1 MAHTLLITGT
11 LAPRAIHAAMQSADT
26 TVIEFDTLLDRSR
39 YPKISRWSSLI
50 DLISTE
56 EGLAINESAESLVDA
71 FLSHELPVENLP
83 TQRAFRAACLGSQ
96 AWRLTIPALLNL
108 RLAQHAIQQ
117 FKPDRIIVA
126 AGTGIHF
133 AAWRQAAS
141 VAQIKIQFLPAEKIR
156 ISLLRRLW
164 KEWQRWKK
172 PAAATLADVKTPE
185 QTQQIGGILCIS
197 GRTAR
202 IIATQNQDLHLPIS
216 GLEATDLSLTS
227 TAQTSELKE
236 RYQQWWKDWLAK
248 YQSKLGQTE
257 TGELYLDLI
266 KSIGG
271 HFITK
276 IYPSYAALRVH
287 ARQRLEKIRPQFVL
301 CDTQVGTPE
310 RMWSLA
316 AQELGIPV
324 VGYNYDQMPAPK
336 FSFMPD
342 FILADSG
349 RANRTF
355 IQHGIP
361 VDRILQIQSHRKLR
375 LSNPPKQPPSKT
387 RRPLIIYAD
396 IYYAGTRA
404 DMDPGASYRNY
415 KQVIETAL
423 RLPEF
428 DFAIKFHPLRER
440 KQEQFSFVGL
450 DETELHL
457 RKAFIKDLNPPANLK
472 CVHPEISLPKYM
484 TQADVLLNST
494 STAGIEAFEM
504 GIPVI
509 FLQKIG
515 PHVKAYPSIH
525 DYQACL
531 EALTPEDIAQ
541 QITRLIQD
549 PAFRVDQIEKQQRYL
564 REFFWP
570 PGPSLVEGIETIR
583 QKIIA
588 AAPATT

>member
-26 TVIEFDTLLDRSR
+26 TVIEFDTFLDRSR
-39 YPKISRWSSLI
+39 YPKISRWSSFTDI
-50 DLISTE
+50 ISSA
-56 EGLAINESAESLVDA
+56 EGIAINESAETLVDA
-71 FLSHELPVENLP
+71 FLSHDLPVENLP
-83 TQRAFRAACLGSQ
+83 TQRAFRAASLSSQ
-96 AWRLTIPALLNL
+96 AWRLTVPALLHL
-108 RLAQHAIQQ
+108 RLAQHAIDQ
-117 FKPDRIIVA
+117 FKPERIIVA
-126 AGTGIHF
+126 PGTGIHF
-133 AAWRQAAS
+133 AAWRQAAAT
-141 VAQIKIQFLPAEKIR
+141 AQIEITFLPAEKKR
-156 ISLLRRLW
+156 IPLTRRLW
-164 KEWQRWKK
+164 KVWHRWKK
-172 PAAATLADVKTPE
+172 PAAASLADVKTPE
-185 QTQQIGGILCIS
+185 QPQQTGGILCIS

-216 GLEATDLSLTS
+216 GLEPQDLSLTV
-227 TAQTSELKE
+227 TPQTIELTE
-236 RYQQWWKDWLAK
+236 RYKQWWKDWLAK
-248 YQSKLGQTE
+248 YHPKLGQKE
-257 TGELYLDLI
+257 AGDSSLDLLT
-266 KSIGG
+266 KVGE
-271 HFITK
+271 HFVTRT
-276 IYPSYAALRVH
+276 YPPYAALLIH
-287 ARQRLEKIRPQFVL
+287 ARKRLEKLRPQFVL

-324 VGYNYDQMPAPK
+324 VAYNYDQMPAPR

-349 RANRTF
+349 RSRCTF
-355 IQHGIP
+355 IQHGYP
-361 VDRILQIQSHRKLR
+361 EDRILQIQSHRKLR
-375 LSNPPKQPPSKT
+375 LSSSPQTPPSKA
-387 RRPLIIYAD
+387 RRPLIIFAD
-396 IYYAGTRA
+396 NYYAGTRA
-404 DMDPGASYRNY
+404 DIDPRTGYRCY
-415 KQVIETAL
+415 KQVIETAQ
-423 RLPEF
+423 RLPQF
-428 DFAIKFHPLRER
+428 DFVIKFHPLRER

-457 RKAFIKDLNPPANLK
+457 RKDFIKDLNPPANLK
-472 CVHPEISLPKYM
+472 CVPPEISLPTYM
-484 TQADVLLNST
+484 AQADILLNST
-494 STAGIEAFEM
+494 STSGLEAFEM

-549 PAFRVDQIEKQQRYL
+549 PAFRADQIEKQQRYL

-588 AAPATT
+588 AAPATA